1 MILHS
6 ISYSVFIYYLQKE
19 DISYI
24 QLNCNYVIIGY
35 IDNTVLNTLNL
46 FQSYIIEETNDSNIF
61 NQYDLYNLFKKVYGL

>member
-6 ISYSVFIYYLQKE
+6 TSYSVFIYYLQKE
-19 DISYI
+19 DVSYI

-35 IDNTVLNTLNL
+35 VDNTVLNTLNL
-46 FQSYIIEETNDSNIF
+46 FQSYIIEEINDSNIF